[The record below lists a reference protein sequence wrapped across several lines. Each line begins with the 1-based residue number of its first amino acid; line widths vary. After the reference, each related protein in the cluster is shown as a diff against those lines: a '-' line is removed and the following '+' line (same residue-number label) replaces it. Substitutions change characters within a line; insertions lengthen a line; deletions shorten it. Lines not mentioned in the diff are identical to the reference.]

1 MKICHSFSIF
11 SFWSLILHKMHQKH
25 GKWIFHHWNKGEML
39 KITWN
44 MVKYCRILPF
54 FLFFPRLNF
63 NKMHQKQERMDFLS
77 PKEEKNAENCK
88 KMPKNGQKTRKI
100 PIFSLFLLL
109 FPLLPPFPLLFPFF
123 PLLAVLYPPFLAEL
137 LSSWLAEQEVRGSI
151 PHLATWISEIGYL
164 PLPSRDMAEI
174 PIKRRKSSIK
184 PTNQQWYWCDD
195 SQWYQYLFD
204 FCTLKCSLIPPFVKI
219 KIFLASMHFA
229 DKRKVPFCHL
239 QAKLNNRDIG
249 NLGPR
254 WLMEIFVTIW
264 RRRETLVME
273 SYMIITKVRDMYGNK
288 ILYLSPFYRR

>member
-88 KMPKNGQKTRKI
+88 KMQKNGQKTRKI

-109 FPLLPPFPLLFPFF
+109 FSLLPPFPPSFPF
-123 PLLAVLYPPFLAEL
+123 LPPP
-137 LSSWLAEQEVRGSI
+137 SS
-151 PHLATWISEIGYL
+151 P
-164 PLPSRDMAEI
+164 
-174 PIKRRKSSIK
+174 
-184 PTNQQWYWCDD
+184 
-195 SQWYQYLFD
+195 
-204 FCTLKCSLIPPFVKI
+204 
-219 KIFLASMHFA
+219 
-229 DKRKVPFCHL
+229 
-239 QAKLNNRDIG
+239 
-249 NLGPR
+249 
-254 WLMEIFVTIW
+254 
-264 RRRETLVME
+264 
-273 SYMIITKVRDMYGNK
+273 
-288 ILYLSPFYRR
+288 LSPFFGPMDKASASYAGDCGFESRRRLLLLWFFFCNKTSNFETSQSLTIFYIFNVMEILFSLIVSKEMLNSV